1 MRTNQ
6 FESRS
11 RGSASPSK
19 QSEIYELLVH
29 RLVGAGYAFGQRI
42 LVRELATEFGV
53 SRQPIMTALN
63 WLAADGFVRIIPQV
77 GCQVINPDRNAVAD
91 FYLMFQRM
99 EGLLAELAAAR
110 RTDQQLAELRE
121 QQRRIVSI
129 AHDRG
134 ALREHYA
141 ELNRNFHQMI
151 AAMADSSLVE
161 EKQRANFNM
170 SDFFINHAIGFDTLG
185 AGVAQEHESIID
197 AIARREPSGAR
208 RAAEEHIASVAA
220 AILDLKRVLDREK
233 LD

>member
-1 MRTNQ
+1 MRTNHL
-6 FESRS
+6 ESR
-11 RGSASPSK
+11 RRASVIPSK
-19 QSEIYELLVH
+19 QSEIYDLLVQ
-29 RLVGAGYAFGQRI
+29 RLVSARYAFGERI

-91 FYLMFQRM
+91 FFLMFQRM

-121 QQRRIVSI
+121 LQRQIVSM
-129 AHDRG
+129 ANDQE

-141 ELNRNFHQMI
+141 ELNRNFHQTI
-151 AAMADSSLVE
+151 AAMADSALVE
-161 EKQRANFNM
+161 EKQSANFNM

-185 AGVAQEHESIID
+185 ASVAQEHEPIID
-197 AIARREPSGAR
+197 AIARRDPSGAR

-220 AILDLKRVLDREK
+220 AVLAGTEKRSIK
-233 LD
+233 LV

>member
-1 MRTNQ
+1 MRSNHL
-6 FESRS
+6 ESRRRAS
-11 RGSASPSK
+11 VSPSK
-19 QSEIYELLVH
+19 QSEIYDLLVQ
-29 RLVGAGYAFGQRI
+29 RLVGAGYAFGERI
-42 LVRELATEFGV
+42 LVRELAAEFGV

-77 GCQVINPDRNAVAD
+77 GCQVISPDRNAIAD

-129 AHDRG
+129 ADDRD
-134 ALREHYA
+134 ALRGHYA
-141 ELNRNFHQMI
+141 ELNRNFHQTV
-151 AAMADSSLVE
+151 AAMADSALVE

-185 AGVAQEHESIID
+185 AGVAQEHEPIID

-220 AILDLKRVLDREK
+220 AILAGTERRSIK
-233 LD
+233 LS

>member
-1 MRTNQ
+1 MRSSHL
-6 FESRS
+6 ESRRRTS
-11 RGSASPSK
+11 VIPSK
-19 QSEIYELLVH
+19 QSEIYDLLVQ
-29 RLVGAGYAFGQRI
+29 RLVSARYAFGERI
-42 LVRELATEFGV
+42 LVRELAAEFGV

-91 FYLMFQRM
+91 FFLMFQRM

-121 QQRRIVSI
+121 LQRQIV
-129 AHDRG
+129 AMANDQE

-141 ELNRNFHQMI
+141 ELNRNFHQTV
-151 AAMADSSLVE
+151 ATMADSALVE
-161 EKQRANFNM
+161 EKQSANFNM

-185 AGVAQEHESIID
+185 AGVAQEHEPIID

-220 AILDLKRVLDREK
+220 AVLAGTEK
-233 LD
+233 KSIKLS

>member
-1 MRTNQ
+1 MRMYHL
-6 FESRS
+6 EGRRRS
-11 RGSASPSK
+11 STSPSK
-19 QSEIYELLVH
+19 QSEIYDLLVQ
-29 RLVGAGYAFGQRI
+29 RLVSARYAFGERI

-77 GCQVINPDRNAVAD
+77 GCKVISPDRNAIAD

-121 QQRRIVSI
+121 QQRRIVSM
-129 AHDRG
+129 AADQE

-141 ELNRNFHQMI
+141 ELNRNFHQTI
-151 AAMADSSLVE
+151 AAMADSALVE
-161 EKQRANFNM
+161 EKQSANFNM

-185 AGVAQEHESIID
+185 AGVAQEHEPIID

-220 AILDLKRVLDREK
+220 AILAGTEKRSIK
-233 LD
+233 LA

>member
-1 MRTNQ
+1 MRTYHL
-6 FESRS
+6 EGRRRS
-11 RGSASPSK
+11 STSPSK
-19 QSEIYELLVH
+19 QSEIYDLLVQ
-29 RLVGAGYAFGQRI
+29 RLVSARYAFGERV

-77 GCQVINPDRNAVAD
+77 GCQVISPDRNAIAD

-121 QQRRIVSI
+121 QQRRIVSM
-129 AHDRG
+129 AADQE

-141 ELNRNFHQMI
+141 ELNRNFHQTI
-151 AAMADSSLVE
+151 AAMADSALVE
-161 EKQRANFNM
+161 EKQSANFNM

-185 AGVAQEHESIID
+185 AGVAQEHEPIID

-220 AILDLKRVLDREK
+220 AILAGTEKRSIK
-233 LD
+233 LA

>member
-1 MRTNQ
+1 MRTNYL
-6 FESRS
+6 ESRRRAS
-11 RGSASPSK
+11 VSPSK
-19 QSEIYELLVH
+19 QSEIYDLLVQ
-29 RLVGAGYAFGQRI
+29 RLVGAGYAFGERI
-42 LVRELATEFGV
+42 LVRELAAEFGV
-53 SRQPIMTALN
+53 SRQPIMSALN

-77 GCQVINPDRNAVAD
+77 GCQVINPDRNAIAD

-99 EGLLAELAAAR
+99 EGLLGELAAAR

-129 AHDRG
+129 AGDRD
-134 ALREHYA
+134 ALRNHYA

-161 EKQRANFNM
+161 EKQSANFNM

-185 AGVAQEHESIID
+185 AGVAQEHEAIID

-220 AILDLKRVLDREK
+220 AILAGTERISIKSI
-233 LD
+233 